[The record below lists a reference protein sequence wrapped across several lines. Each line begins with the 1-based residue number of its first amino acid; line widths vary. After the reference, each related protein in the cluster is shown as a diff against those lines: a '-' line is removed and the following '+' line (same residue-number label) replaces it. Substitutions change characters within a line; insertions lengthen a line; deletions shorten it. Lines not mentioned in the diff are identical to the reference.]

1 MDITKELLTEWD
13 APPERVQWFVNR
25 FLGKPVVPYQFVL
38 AALAREGDANC
49 ASWLISRAGEQGPAL
64 RVECLEVGANVF
76 YAGRIEVEGTIKVSG
91 SLIAGGC
98 ITAGKSIKA
107 GGGIAASG
115 NVYAGRN
122 IKAGGGIA
130 ASGNVYAGRDI
141 KAGEGIFSGLAIG
154 AGRDIIAGTDITAL
168 RDIRACGCITARTR
182 PTNITRGVFVLNVL
196 KGPKND

>member
-38 AALAREGDANC
+38 AALAREGDVDC

-182 PTNITRGVFVLNVL
+182 PTNITRGVFVLNA
-196 KGPKND
+196 

>member
-38 AALAREGDANC
+38 AALAREGDVDC

-98 ITAGKSIKA
+98 ITAGKS
-107 GGGIAASG
+107 
-115 NVYAGRN
+115 